1 MKKISINSS
10 KLIETA
16 VKFLSEDKLV
26 IYPTETCYGAGVDA
40 TRITSVKKLLRYK
53 ERREGNPISI
63 AVSDKEMASKYA
75 EINETAQNLY
85 ENYLPGPIT
94 IVSKSTGKVAPG
106 LESEFK
112 TIGIRI
118 PNYPKVLEIIKK
130 FGKPIT
136 TTSAN
141 VAYRP
146 NPYSIEQLLN
156 DLPQKNKDLID
167 LIIDGGELPYREAST
182 VVDTTLD
189 NMNILREGKMRFDIS
204 GETVLK
210 AKTKNV
216 EETINFGSLIVMKVF
231 DELIDNCVI
240 LSLGGD
246 LGTGKTHLAKGIGR
260 QLGVKQII
268 TSPTFNLINE
278 YDYDL
283 LKAKGKLFH
292 IDTWRIKNKK
302 ELSSLDIKDFISK
315 GNIIVIEW
323 ADKFFG
329 SFEEISSKS
338 NTKCYKVRFKYIGES
353 EREITLERA

>member
-26 IYPTETCYGAGVDA
+26 IYPTETCYGVGVDA

-63 AVSDKEMASKYA
+63 AVSDKDMASQYV

-85 ENYLPGPIT
+85 NNYLPGPIT
-94 IVSKSTGKVAPG
+94 VVSKSLGKVAPG

-118 PNYPKVLEIIKK
+118 PDYSKILEIIKK

-141 VAYRP
+141 VSYRP

-167 LIIDGGELPYREAST
+167 LIIDGGELPYRETST

-216 EETINFGSLIVMKVF
+216 EETINFGSLIVMKIF
-231 DELIDNCVI
+231 NELIDKCVI

-246 LGTGKTHLAKGIGR
+246 LGTGKTHLTKGIGR

-268 TSPTFNLINE
+268 KSPTFNLVNE

-283 LKAKGKLFH
+283 GKSKGKLYH
-292 IDTWRIKNKK
+292 IDTWRIKNNK
-302 ELSSLDIKDFISK
+302 ELSALDIKDFIRR

-329 SFEEISSKS
+329 SFEEISNKS
-338 NTKCYKVRFKYIGES
+338 NTKCYKVRFKYIGET
-353 EREITLERA
+353 EREITLEMA